1 MTRVID
7 VSMICFELISLK
19 RALEEE
25 KFKETN
31 ELDENDDDDANERE
45 RDT

>member
-19 RALEEE
+19 RALKEEE
-25 KFKETN
+25 FKETDK
-31 ELDENDDDDANERE
+31 LDENDDNDANERE